1 MPRFV
6 TTYFWV
12 FILAMAMV
20 SKETTAISNQWRQ
33 RHTILPQSPR
43 NLAELHVQQLSM
55 EDKFSEVYKKAAW
68 GTEGNGSGPGMSLS

>member
-6 TTYFWV
+6 TTYFWF
-12 FILAMAMV
+12 FILAMVMV
-20 SKETTAISNQWRQ
+20 SKETNATSNHWRQ
-33 RHTILPQSPR
+33 RHTMAQSPR
-43 NLAELHVQQLSM
+43 NLAEQLSM